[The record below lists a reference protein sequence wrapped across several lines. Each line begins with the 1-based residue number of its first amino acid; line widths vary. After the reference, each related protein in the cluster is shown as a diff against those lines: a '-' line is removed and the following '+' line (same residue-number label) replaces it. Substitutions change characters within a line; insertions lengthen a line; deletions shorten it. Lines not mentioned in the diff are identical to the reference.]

1 MCSVNHDLKAIY
13 IHVPK
18 NGGVYVEHVLKRYYG
33 FTLDYN
39 IKSDNYGFVYSNNT
53 FHFPTENR
61 GVLKYYTNSKYIN
74 REYKM
79 TEKMW
84 NEYTKFTFVRNPY
97 TKIIS
102 AYEFLQDMY
111 KKSNYYNN
119 DDYIPIEF
127 PCFSEFIK
135 KQTNGLYQLLYKN
148 NIELYC
154 YHYYHTF
161 ITQYEHLINNQNQL
175 KIDYIGK
182 FENLNEDLIDILSKI
197 GVTNPTKHLNE
208 IRNDTRFNVSKKKEV
223 SNYIHEEMLLFV
235 NDYYNKDF
243 EMFGYSKYTNV
254 NELYKNIQFEKQQE
268 EYSNKNKTLIEKYTQ
283 DTEMTTPVTCR
294 NFLFKGSSI

>member
-1 MCSVNHDLKAIY
+1 MCSINHNLKAIY

-18 NGGVYVEHVLKRYYG
+18 TGGLYVEHILMRYYG
-33 FTLDYN
+33 FSRDYS
-39 IKSDNYGFVYSNNT
+39 IKCDNYGFVYSNNM
-53 FHFPTENR
+53 FHFPSENR

-74 REYKM
+74 QKYQM

-102 AYEFLQDMY
+102 AYEFLKDTS
-111 KKSNYYNN
+111 KNYNK
-119 DDYIPIEF
+119 DDYNQIEF
-127 PCFSEFIK
+127 PSFLEFIK
-135 KQTNGLYQLLYKN
+135 IQTNGLDQRLYKN

-161 ITQYEHLINNQNQL
+161 ITQYEHLLNNENQIQ
-175 KIDYIGK
+175 IDYIGK

-208 IRNDTRFNVSKKKEV
+208 IRNDTKFNVSKKKNV
-223 SNYIHEEMLLFV
+223 SNYIDEEMLYFI
-235 NDYYNKDF
+235 NDYYNTDF
-243 EMFGYSKYTNV
+243 ETFGYSKYTSV
-254 NELYKNIQFEKQQE
+254 NELFNNIHFEKQRE
-268 EYSNKNKTLIEKYTQ
+268 EYSNKNKMLIEIHTKN
-283 DTEMTTPVTCR
+283 TEMTTPVTSR
-294 NFLFKGSSI
+294 NFLFKGFSI